1 MSWCH
6 QIQVVSTLLLEGKKQ
21 IHQVSL
27 GDSVPMPF
35 LADQIVL
42 TEHTAHIAM
51 REEHGS
57 ATSGTGNG
65 GLFTEMQLSQI
76 DLELS
81 RCLTETS
88 L

>member
-1 MSWCH
+1 
-6 QIQVVSTLLLEGKKQ
+6 QVQVVSTLLLKGKKQ
-21 IHQVSL
+21 IYKVCF

-35 LADQIVL
+35 PTDQIVL
-42 TEHTAHIAM
+42 AEHTAQIAI
-51 REEHGS
+51 REKNGS